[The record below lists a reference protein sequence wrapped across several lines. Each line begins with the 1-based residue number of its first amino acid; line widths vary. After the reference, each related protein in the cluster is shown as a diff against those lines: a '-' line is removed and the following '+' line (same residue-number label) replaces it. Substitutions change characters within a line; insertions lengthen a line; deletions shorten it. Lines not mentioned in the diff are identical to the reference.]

1 MILLNT
7 ISNKISNYIISL
19 LQLNSFLLKFLK
31 HHTRSGSKLKP
42 CNQIII
48 KVKKLKCFL
57 ACGKDATAG
66 TRQDIYQ
73 FPPTCKK

>member
-7 ISNKISNYIISL
+7 ISNTISNYIISL

-42 CNQIII
+42 CHQNNHKSYKTKMLLSLWKRCNGRDEARHIPI
-48 KVKKLKCFL
+48 
-57 ACGKDATAG
+57 
-66 TRQDIYQ
+66 
-73 FPPTCKK
+73 PPHM